1 MPLFARDEGCQLRND
16 CALETTFCTP
26 LHRVRNAQTY
36 LASDTTSCRIT
47 RHAGKLKINKYQKPA
62 TPNIED
68 AIELHRLDPVAAL
81 ILLLI
86 ETTCQYAVLMACFT
100 GLPMHGPH
108 RELTVPS
115 RASRKTQFTVQMT
128 ESNTL
133 DNACCAPKFRRMMSW

>member
-1 MPLFARDEGCQLRND
+1 MSTPRPLTPVFLSVRERLLGGMFPEAVTVDRPSAR
-16 CALETTFCTP
+16 
-26 LHRVRNAQTY
+26 LHAP
-36 LASDTTSCRIT
+36 IT

-62 TPNIED
+62 TPNIEG
-68 AIELHRLDPVAAL
+68 AIELHRLDTVAAP

-86 ETTCQYAVLMACFT
+86 ETTCQYAVLMAFFT

-133 DNACCAPKFRRMMSW
+133 DNACCAPKFRRMMSS